1 MTTLMTTV
9 PRRRRPRGGFTLV
22 ELLVVI
28 GIIALLISILL
39 PSLNRARRA
48 ANTVACGSGIRSI
61 LQAMQMYVAEN
72 NGYFPGGPNTSARHL
87 VSNATGSTMAA
98 PYSEANC
105 PDISQIWDWQ
115 APLARIL
122 NINFNQGPT
131 SAERAER
138 MMGLFTERAFRCPE
152 YEALASPFGGTSDFA
167 TALHPAYST
176 AMVFHMNH
184 QPTGGSGGRRQAFRE
199 WNPQPEYTQKVTKIG
214 DAARKIFLAD
224 GARFIVP
231 GPNGPTYTAGVHGN
245 ATQGGAYSSSG
256 AFNKFDR
263 AWDRSMAP
271 GNGGTL
277 PTSGVQDP
285 RIYAFRHGGNV
296 KPGGSADSYKMNV
309 GFFDG
314 HVELM
319 GDLQASDPA
328 LWLPKGT
335 VAQFDAGQMHN
346 DVLALYAAR
355 YPGGRIFE

>member
-1 MTTLMTTV
+1 MKLHTRLMSSSV
-9 PRRRRPRGGFTLV
+9 SRRAFTLV

-39 PSLNRARRA
+39 PSLNRARRS
-48 ANTVACGSGIRSI
+48 ANTVACGSAIRSI

-72 NGYFPGGPNTSARHL
+72 NGYFPGGPNTTARHL
-87 VSNATGSTMAA
+87 MSNATGSTMQA
-98 PYSEANC
+98 PFSETNC

-115 APLARIL
+115 APLARIMK
-122 NINFNQGPT
+122 IDFNAGPT

-138 MMGLFTERAFRCPE
+138 MMGLFAERAFRCPE
-152 YEALASPFGGTSDFA
+152 YETLASPFGGTADFA
-167 TALHPAYST
+167 TALHPAYAS
-176 AMVFHMNH
+176 AMIFHMNH

-199 WNPQPEYTQKVTKIG
+199 WNPPPEYTQKITKVG

-224 GARFIVP
+224 GARFITP
-231 GPNGPTYTAGVHGN
+231 GPSGPTYTAGVHGN
-245 ATQGGAYSSSG
+245 ATQGGAYASSG
-256 AFNKFDR
+256 AFNKLDR
-263 AWDRSMAP
+263 AWDRSQAP

-285 RIYAFRHGGNV
+285 RIYAFRHGST

-319 GDLQASDPA
+319 GDLAASDPA
-328 LWLPKGT
+328 LWVPKGT
-335 VAQFDAGQMHN
+335 TVQFDNTQMHN